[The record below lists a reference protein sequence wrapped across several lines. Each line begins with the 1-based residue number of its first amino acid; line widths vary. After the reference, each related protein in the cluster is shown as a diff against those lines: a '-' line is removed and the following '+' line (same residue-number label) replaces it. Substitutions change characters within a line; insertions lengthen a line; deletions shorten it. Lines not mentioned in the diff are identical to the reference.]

1 MSIEAKSK
9 KIMKDNIVRLAK
21 EYSMPTTNVQ
31 LVMQFKEG
39 QPKFYSA
46 KDFVKD
52 RELGVKELYPV
63 LVDIFN
69 VRDMIPVFIGNLL
82 VDILKECDAEK
93 EDDVVVYIST
103 NCDKASKLYLHSY
116 FKNKPHR
123 QLTWSEV
130 FGEEAMMKLMAKQS

>member
-31 LVMQFKEG
+31 LVMQFKGG

-82 VDILKECDAEK
+82 VDVLKECDAEK
-93 EDDVVVYIST
+93 EDED
-103 NCDKASKLYLHSY
+103 
-116 FKNKPHR
+116 
-123 QLTWSEV
+123 
-130 FGEEAMMKLMAKQS
+130 GEEKPEGEDAEKDAEEGAEPAEDNEAEENDD